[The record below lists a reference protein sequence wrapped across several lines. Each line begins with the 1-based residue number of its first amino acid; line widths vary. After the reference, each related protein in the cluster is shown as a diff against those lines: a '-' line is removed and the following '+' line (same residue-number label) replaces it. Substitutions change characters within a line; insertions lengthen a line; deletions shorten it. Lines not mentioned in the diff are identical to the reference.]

1 MALYEQYVALAQ
13 NAAERHSRG
22 RATARTAWTPLP
34 EAGEEEAFAEDRG
47 ADSDASESSASST
60 ASMSSA
66 GGRTVASAGENE
78 PDAKDGFFA
87 AHALAVVA
95 FDAGMGAPLGTG
107 VGADEGIAAAEE
119 LADSL

>member
-1 MALYEQYVALAQ
+1 MSLYERYVALAQ

-22 RATARTAWTPLP
+22 RAAACTAWTPLP
-34 EAGEEEAFAEDRG
+34 EAGMEAAFAEGDG
-47 ADSDASESSASST
+47 SDSDDSASSAASSASH
-60 ASMSSA
+60 SSA
-66 GGRTVASAGENE
+66 GGRTVRSADEQEANE
-78 PDAKDGFFA
+78 GFFA

-95 FDAGMGAPLGTG
+95 FDAGMGAPVGTG